1 MSAKPFC
8 VRCLIR
14 EMTDRDALA
23 QIRKYQSQVPDHEK
37 ADDELYEER
46 LTVCKECKY
55 RHLGTCLKCGG
66 YAEARA
72 YRTAQHCPLGE
83 QMW

>member
-46 LTVCKECKY
+46 LTVCKE
-55 RHLGTCLKCGG
+55 
-66 YAEARA
+66 
-72 YRTAQHCPLGE
+72 
-83 QMW
+83 